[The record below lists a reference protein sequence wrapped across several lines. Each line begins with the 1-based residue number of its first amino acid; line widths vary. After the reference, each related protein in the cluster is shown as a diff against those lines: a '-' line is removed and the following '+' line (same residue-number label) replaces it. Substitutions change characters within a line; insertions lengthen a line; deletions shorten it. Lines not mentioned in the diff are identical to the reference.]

1 MMTGVTYGGSLAA
14 IGRLGGIGAA
24 VTARLG
30 ACVLALLL
38 ALSTQ
43 AMAFMEVVTE
53 PTSQTANVGD
63 QINFHV
69 EATGVNLYRWQ
80 VDRGTGFT
88 TIDSPDF
95 ISDGFIG
102 YGSPTLIIPS
112 AKASMNGW
120 QFRVLLSEDSGATF
134 MSLNPVS
141 LTVLPPAPTITGI
154 SPTEKVVT
162 ADDITATI
170 TGTNLSDAQS
180 VVFGIAHATDLHI
193 VNDTTI
199 TVTVPP
205 NIPGTYDVTVNTSA
219 SHATAPGA
227 FTYKAP
233 ASNDAKLSSL
243 SLANLTFSP
252 VFNSDLV
259 TYQAS
264 ASSALAMTS
273 VTAATSDPHATFTVN
288 GLAATSD
295 VATGPIVLDVG
306 QNTIEIVVTAEDG
319 QAQETYKVVVTRD
332 PIGPAIALHPAS
344 QSVTPKSAVT
354 FYVSASGITSRK
366 WQVRTTPSSDW
377 TDLQN
382 DLVFRGATTTNLM
395 VIAPPITMDGYQ
407 LRFVGADD
415 EGNLAISDPA
425 TMTVMPST
433 SPVELFPEAT
443 ALPEGEVGKFYSF
456 TFTASGGVAPY
467 KFVMGGD
474 HAPGMSLDP
483 DTGVYSGTPV
493 VSYPFKPT
501 INVTDADG
509 NFAVAGYLFPV
520 APEGGVKSSDA
531 TLASLQLSAGTLE
544 PGFTPEGTSY
554 VATVPYDV
562 AEISVTAVTANPG
575 ATFSVRD
582 TPGVSGEPVG
592 PFSLS
597 VGSNKVGIYVLAEDR
612 STQVVYALSVV
623 RQDASPVSLS
633 PASGALAAGTVGAS
647 YSQTLS
653 ASGGTAPYTYAV
665 TDGELPAG
673 LTLLEATGVIAGTP
687 SHAGDSS
694 FTVKVT
700 DANAVTG
707 SAVYT
712 LSVDAPP
719 PGKLVFSPAAGA
731 LPDAMAGEDYTQAIT
746 VTGGREPIA
755 FSVASGQLP
764 DGLSL
769 TSSGALAGTLGEK
782 SENAYAFLV
791 HAEDADGL
799 TATVAYTLDVKA
811 REVTVQSKTVPVAPG
826 TMPADVRLDAGA
838 TGGPFTLGELV
849 SVEPAQ
855 AGQAQIT
862 RGDYAQAGAP
872 APSGWYLKFVPN
884 PAYSG
889 NAHVRFRLTSALG
902 VSNTGTV
909 TYSLGFDPAAVA
921 REMDGLVRGFVQTR
935 QSLIATTAKRPGLLE
950 RRRMRQSGSAV
961 SASASPD
968 ANGLTVGYSTSLAQI
983 EAARNGGSDADA
995 SPVNVWL
1002 DGTFMFHQR
1011 QENGGRWGSFGM
1023 VSLGAD
1029 YLLSERALVGFAFH
1043 YDRMTDPTNADAKLT
1058 GNGWLA
1064 GPYASFEVGTGVFWD
1079 TSLLYGGSANTIDT
1093 AFWDGKFDTT
1103 RWLFDTSISGQ
1114 WMLDQTTVLTP
1125 KLRAVYLSER
1135 VKDYTV
1141 DNGLGAQLGIGGF
1154 TAEQL
1159 RVNLGAEIARS
1170 FTLQDGSKL
1179 SASVGAAAG
1188 FAGLDGTGAFG
1199 TLSVGMKLDMTTD
1212 WTVDTGLLFNIEQ
1225 KGSTSMGAKLG
1236 IRKQF

>member
-1 MMTGVTYGGSLAA
+1 MTGVTYSGFLAA
-14 IGRLGGIGAA
+14 TGRLGGIGAA
-24 VTARLG
+24 GTVRFV

-43 AMAFMEVVTE
+43 AMALMEVTTE

-63 QINFHV
+63 HVSFHV

-80 VDRGTGFT
+80 VNKGLGFT
-88 TIDSPDF
+88 TIDVSDF
-95 ISDGFIG
+95 ENDGIVG
-102 YGSPTLIIPS
+102 GGSPTLTIPS
-112 AKASMNGW
+112 AKESMNGW
-120 QFRVLLSEDSGATF
+120 QFRVLLSEDGGATF
-134 MSLNPVS
+134 MALNPVS
-141 LTVLPPAPTITGI
+141 LTVQPA
-154 SPTEKVVT
+154 
-162 ADDITATI
+162 
-170 TGTNLSDAQS
+170 
-180 VVFGIAHATDLHI
+180 
-193 VNDTTI
+193 
-199 TVTVPP
+199 
-205 NIPGTYDVTVNTSA
+205 
-219 SHATAPGA
+219 
-227 FTYKAP
+227 

-243 SLANLTFSP
+243 SLTNLTFSH
-252 VFNSDLV
+252 VFNSDVV
-259 TYQAS
+259 TYHAS

-288 GLAATSD
+288 GQAAASG
-295 VATGPIVLDVG
+295 VASGPIVLDVG

-319 QAQETYKVVVTRD
+319 QTKETYKVLVTRD

-344 QSVTPKSAVT
+344 QSVTTKSAVT

-395 VIAPPITMDGYQ
+395 VIAPPLSMDGYQ

-425 TMTVMPST
+425 TMTVTPSA
-433 SPVELFPEAT
+433 SPVELSPEAT
-443 ALPEGEVGKFYSF
+443 TLPEGEVGKFYSF
-456 TFTASGGVAPY
+456 TFTASGGVPPY

-474 HAPGMSLDP
+474 HAPGMSLHP

-509 NFAVAGYLFPV
+509 NFAVAGYLFSV
-520 APEGGVKSSDA
+520 IPEGGAKSSDA
-531 TLASLQLSAGTLE
+531 TLSSLNLSAGTLE
-544 PGFTPEGTSY
+544 PGFTPEGTTY

-562 AEISVTAVTANPG
+562 AEISVTAVTANSG

-582 TPGVSGEPVG
+582 TAGVSGEPVG
-592 PFSLS
+592 PFPLS
-597 VGSNKVGIYVLAEDR
+597 VGPNKVGIYVLAEDR
-612 STQVVYALSVV
+612 SNQMVYALSVV
-623 RQDASPVSLS
+623 RQEPSPISLS
-633 PASGALAAGTVGAS
+633 PASGALPAGTVGVS

-653 ASGGTAPYTYAV
+653 ASGGTAPYSYAV
-665 TDGELPAG
+665 TSGHLPAG
-673 LTLLEATGVIAGTP
+673 LKLAKDTGAVTGTP
-687 SHAGDSS
+687 SKSGDAS
-694 FTVKVT
+694 FTVTAT
-700 DANAVTG
+700 DADHL
-707 SAVYT
+707 SASASYT
-712 LSVDAPP
+712 LSVAAQPA
-719 PGKLVFSPAAGA
+719 GKLVFAPGAGA
-731 LPDAMAGEDYTQAIT
+731 LPAAMAGEEYSQTIS
-746 VTGGREPIA
+746 VSGGRAPI
-755 FSVASGQLP
+755 SLIISEGHLP
-764 DGLSL
+764 EGLSL
-769 TSSGALAGTLGEK
+769 SPSGALVGTLGDK
-782 SENAYAFLV
+782 AENAYAFSV
-791 HAEDADGL
+791 QAEDADGL
-799 TATVAYTLDVKA
+799 TGTVAYTLEVTE
-811 REVTVQSKTVPVAPG
+811 REVTVQNKTVPVAPG
-826 TMPADVRLDAGA
+826 TTPADVRLDAGA

-872 APSGWYLKFVPN
+872 APSGWYLKFIPN

-889 NAHVRFRLTSALG
+889 NAHIRFRLTSALG

-950 RRRMRQSGSAV
+950 RRRMRQSGSVVNAT
-961 SASASPD
+961 ASPD
-968 ANGLTVGYSTSLAQI
+968 ANGLTLGYSTSLAQV
-983 EAARNGGSDADA
+983 EAARNGGSAA
-995 SPVNVWL
+995 EATPVNVWL

-1064 GPYASFEVGTGVFWD
+1064 GPYASIEVGTGVFWD

-1135 VKDYTV
+1135 VKDYAV
-1141 DNGLGAQLGIGGF
+1141 QNGAGTQVGISGF

-1179 SASVGAAAG
+1179 AASVGAAAG
-1188 FAGLDGTGAFG
+1188 FAGLDGSGAFG
-1199 TLSVGMKLDMTTD
+1199 TLSVGMKLDTRSD

-1225 KGSTSMGAKLG
+1225 RGSTSVGAKLG